1 MGVGLGIG
9 EGFSLKSVRQK
20 RTGPGRQ
27 ASQMVETAC
36 VKALGQACVSRARS
50 TVEPTM
56 VMESTQG
63 FIVSRKSGDA
73 RVKSKPDRHT

>member
-1 MGVGLGIG
+1 
-9 EGFSLKSVRQK
+9 
-20 RTGPGRQ
+20 
-27 ASQMVETAC
+27 MVETAR